1 MIFDSRRL
9 PTAARQ
15 GGSSLIELLITLVII
30 AVGVAALVSLQ
41 QRFLQSSS
49 RAAAQITALTLLQQ
63 QLASMQVAGVAALT
77 NGAQTQHRD
86 GTDYRLSWQVT
97 ASAAAAPAWAQAKMI
112 DISVQW
118 RERGSAERSLTRQF
132 WLAASANLTQ

>member
-1 MIFDSRRL
+1 MISDPRRP
-9 PTAARQ
+9 PTAGRQ
-15 GGSSLIELLITLVII
+15 GGFSLIELLITLVII

-41 QRFLQSSS
+41 RDLLQSSS

-63 QLASMQVAGVAALT
+63 QLASMQVAGVAGLT
-77 NGAQTQHRD
+77 SGAQTEHRD

-97 ASAAAAPAWAQAKMI
+97 ANAAAVPAWAQAKVI

-118 RERGSAERSLTRQF
+118 RERGGTQQSLNQQS
-132 WLAASANLTQ
+132 WLAAGANLTK

>member
-15 GGSSLIELLITLVII
+15 GGFSLIELLITLVII
-30 AVGVAALVSLQ
+30 AVGVAALVGLQ
-41 QRFLQSSS
+41 QRFLQSSG
-49 RAAAQITALTLLQQ
+49 RAAAQIAALTLLQQ
-63 QLASMQVAGVAALT
+63 QLTNMRFAGVAAVT
-77 NGAQTQHRD
+77 DGAQTQHRD

-97 ASAAAAPAWAQAKMI
+97 ASAASLPAWAQAKVI

-118 RERGSAERSLTRQF
+118 RERGGAERSLTRQF